1 MKNIFFIA
9 VIAVLALFLSSCK
22 DVIDKPLVMSD
33 AHIDLSSVTGK
44 WVTVSESEEL
54 NMVISRKEDDGWFEL
69 QLKYDSSIVNSI
81 VNISQFNEYY
91 IINIDLSS
99 ISYDGFWIFKG
110 LDSRYVILG
119 AYFDG
124 GKLVMLPA
132 DMDVFLNKFNSHYVI
147 KSEKLLD
154 NCASIEIEGSLKANL
169 CRSFLSGV
177 NVISLNPYDDF
188 YEDFTRS
195 FSQIF
200 PLDGAFLLNRQ

>member
-1 MKNIFFIA
+1 MKNIFLIT

-99 ISYDGFWIFKG
+99 ISYDGFWVFKG

-132 DMDVFLNKFNSHYVI
+132 DMDVFLNKLNSHYVI
-147 KSEKLLD
+147 KSEKLVD
-154 NCASIEIEGSLKANL
+154 NCA
-169 CRSFLSGV
+169 
-177 NVISLNPYDDF
+177 
-188 YEDFTRS
+188 
-195 FSQIF
+195 
-200 PLDGAFLLNRQ
+200 